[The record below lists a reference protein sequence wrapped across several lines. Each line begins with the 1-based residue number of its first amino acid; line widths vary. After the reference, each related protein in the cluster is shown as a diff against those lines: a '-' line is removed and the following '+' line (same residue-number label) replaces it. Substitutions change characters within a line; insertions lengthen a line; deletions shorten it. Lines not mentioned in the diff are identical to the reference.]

1 VPKSG
6 ANGVIDAQGGAMGGW
21 TLYAHEG
28 KLKYFYNFLG
38 LLHFGVTA
46 TSKLAAGTHQ
56 VRMEFTY
63 DGGGMGKG
71 ATIALFV
78 DGKKVGKGRAERT
91 HALFFSMDET
101 LEIGC
106 DMGEPVSEDY
116 GPRDNAFTGKVGW
129 VQIDI
134 DAAAK
139 DFDHR
144 IGADERF
151 HLMMARH

>member
-1 VPKSG
+1 
-6 ANGVIDAQGGAMGGW
+6 
-21 TLYAHEG
+21 
-28 KLKYFYNFLG
+28 
-38 LLHFGVTA
+38 
-46 TSKLAAGTHQ
+46 
-56 VRMEFTY
+56 
-63 DGGGMGKG
+63 
-71 ATIALFV
+71 
-78 DGKKVGKGRAERT
+78 
-91 HALFFSMDET
+91 MDET

-151 HLMMARH
+151 HLMMARR